1 VSTDASPTRARTE
14 DPDHPL
20 ISVEFPSDKAVE
32 QDHEWCRVTV
42 DGKTHDIR
50 FHDYDKIYEI
60 PGLYEHLFYDRL
72 ECKSPETIRELLQE
86 ELDAADEEASGLN
99 VLDLGAGNGMVGEEL
114 RDLGAGSIV
123 GVDLLPEAR
132 MAAERDRPGTYDDY
146 LALDL
151 TALTDEQRQRLQAHR
166 FNTMVTVAALGF
178 GDIPPLA
185 FAEAFNLVSDNGWI
199 AFNIKEHFLDD
210 GDPTGFSKL
219 IGRLLET
226 GVIEKR
232 AEKVYCHR
240 ISTTGEPLDYVAI
253 IGEKTSDV
261 PEELIAEAEGRG

>member
-20 ISVEFPSDKAVE
+20 LSVEFPSDKSVE

-50 FHDYDKIYEI
+50 FHDYDEIYAI

-72 ECKSPETIRELLQE
+72 RCNSPETIRELLKE
-86 ELDAADEEASGLN
+86 ELDDADVDPSDLS
-99 VLDLGAGNGMVGEEL
+99 VLDLGAGNGMAAEQL
-114 RDLGAGSIV
+114 RDMGAGSVV
-123 GVDLLPEAR
+123 GIDLLPEAR
-132 MAAERDRPGTYDDY
+132 AAAERDRPGLYEDY
-146 LALDL
+146 LAVDL
-151 TALTDEQRQRLQAHR
+151 TNLSDEHRRQLSGHR
-166 FNTMVTVAALGF
+166 FNALVTVAALGF

-185 FAEAFNLVSDNGWI
+185 FAEAFNLVSDGGWI

-219 IGRLLET
+219 IGRLLAT
-226 GVIEKR
+226 GIIEQR

-240 ISTTGEPLDYVAI
+240 YSTTGEPLDYVAI
-253 IGEKTSDV
+253 VGLKRSDV
-261 PEELIAEAEGRG
+261 PAELIAEAEGRS